1 MSGYVPLP
9 QLTPESVA
17 GLKEIYAELNPPVA
31 TCQRV
36 RMGANIG
43 TKISHYK
50 DTRWFKWSA
59 DQRKRFKDYFDNS
72 SRVTKALVGYFIEFP
87 KNCGYL
93 DLQTTWA
100 GQGTRTA
107 IITAYALNDGQHIII
122 DDKKVVLNAGQGI
135 AFHVSAI
142 HEVKKSK
149 RDSLWA
155 NTMVLGTL
163 EAFSS

>member
-1 MSGYVPLP
+1 MSEYQILPPLSA
-9 QLTPESVA
+9 EAVA

-31 TCQRV
+31 KGQRV

-43 TKISHYK
+43 SKISCYK

-59 DQRKRFKDYFDNS
+59 AQRKRFKDYFDN
-72 SRVTKALVGYFIEFP
+72 RPHVTKALVGYFIEFP

-93 DLQTTWA
+93 DTQTTWVA
-100 GQGTRTA
+100 GGEHST
-107 IITAYALNDGQHIII
+107 IIVAYALNDGQSIII
-122 DDKKVVLNAGQGI
+122 SDKKVTLNAGEGI
-135 AFHVSAI
+135 SFRLSKV

-155 NTMVLGTL
+155 NTMVLGKL
-163 EAFSS
+163 EDYP